1 MNTDSSLS
9 PTNKDSTLMN
19 TSSNLNMMQTDTY
32 YHKQYQSTIDD
43 VFPASN
49 DVSSSVNNMISSLTF
64 SKSVTNS
71 MREYEYPRM
80 RPEFN
85 SEHKRVRTSYK
96 HHQIRELEKE
106 FNYNK
111 YLTRRRRI
119 EIARSLELTE
129 RQIKIWFQC
138 RRCCEQYG
146 KFKSRNDPYVQ
157 LEANATN
164 HGQNHHSSGI
174 STNDTS

>member
-19 TSSNLNMMQTDTY
+19 TSSNLNMMQTATY
-32 YHKQYQSTIDD
+32 HHEQYQSTIDD

-49 DVSSSVNNMISSLTF
+49 DVSSSVNNTISSLTF

-71 MREYEYPRM
+71 IQ
-80 RPEFN
+80 FN
-85 SEHKRVRTSYK
+85 FEHKRTRTCYT

-111 YLTRRRRI
+111 YTTRQRRI
-119 EIARSLELTE
+119 EIARSLRLTE
-129 RQIKIWFQC
+129 QQIKIWFQS
-138 RRCCEQYG
+138 RRCSWQHE
-146 KFKSRNDPYVQ
+146 KFKSRNDPHVQ
-157 LEANATN
+157 LEANTTN

>member
-71 MREYEYPRM
+71 MREYEYPWM
-80 RPEFN
+80 RPGI
-85 SEHKRVRTSYK
+85 Y
-96 HHQIRELEKE
+96 
-106 FNYNK
+106 K